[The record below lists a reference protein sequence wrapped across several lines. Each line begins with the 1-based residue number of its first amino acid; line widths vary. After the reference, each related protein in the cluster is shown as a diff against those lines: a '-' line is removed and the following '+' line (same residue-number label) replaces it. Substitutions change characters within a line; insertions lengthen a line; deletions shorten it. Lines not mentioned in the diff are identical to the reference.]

1 METLEATQER
11 EVDKAKADEL
21 KQTRKTCH
29 EWVQY
34 TWKLW
39 IWKPFDMLIWSLIKK
54 WFQTP
59 ALHHKWWKME
69 KTRNPKQNMNN
80 VLAMNGSAELQLT
93 SLSLSDDGL
102 MISCKKFFEVLPKKD
117 LYSILL

>member
-1 METLEATQER
+1 M
-11 EVDKAKADEL
+11 KNGK
-21 KQTRKTCH
+21 
-29 EWVQY
+29 
-34 TWKLW
+34 
-39 IWKPFDMLIWSLIKK
+39 KP
-54 WFQTP
+54 
-59 ALHHKWWKME
+59 
-69 KTRNPKQNMNN
+69 NPKQNMHK